1 MQVEISPEA
10 AATIAQWLSRGMY
23 ADASEAVEEAVWRLK
38 EADAAYVARLNEMID
53 EAVASLDAH
62 GGTPW
67 TPDLADR
74 IIADGLK
81 RRAARQRYSA

>member
-10 AATIAQWLSRGMY
+10 AATIAQWVSRGTY

-38 EADAAYVARLNEMID
+38 EADAAYIARLNEMID
-53 EAVASLDAH
+53 EAIASLDAH

-74 IIADGLK
+74 IIADGQK
-81 RRAARQRYSA
+81 RRPWRLQQG